1 MVVKKKTK
9 RAIEY
14 ILIIIFLAIII
25 FATYKIVIWTKENK
39 KSKEEKEEI
48 QNYVIVENIEPIT
61 QTLEGTTE
69 EIEQEE
75 TTTYKVDFEALKNK
89 NPDTVGWLKVNNT
102 SIAYPVVRGDSS
114 NYYVNHSF
122 NKSENSAGWIF
133 TDPRDLLDGSDKN
146 IVIYG
151 HNRRDRS
158 MFGSLSDV
166 LKKEWYSNESNLKI
180 RFITENEDSI
190 YQIFSTY
197 TIDAAED
204 YIEIYFDTAEEFDSY
219 INRCIQRSSRDF
231 GIEVTSSDKILTL
244 CTCANDNNYRVI
256 VHAKKI

>member
-25 FATYKIVIWTKENK
+25 FAKYKIVIWTKENK

-122 NKSENSAGWIF
+122 NKSN
-133 TDPRDLLDGSDKN
+133 
-146 IVIYG
+146 V
-151 HNRRDRS
+151 
-158 MFGSLSDV
+158 
-166 LKKEWYSNESNLKI
+166 
-180 RFITENEDSI
+180 
-190 YQIFSTY
+190 
-197 TIDAAED
+197 
-204 YIEIYFDTAEEFDSY
+204 
-219 INRCIQRSSRDF
+219 
-231 GIEVTSSDKILTL
+231 
-244 CTCANDNNYRVI
+244 
-256 VHAKKI
+256 